1 MPEIKLP
8 VSFPDFIKNPVH
20 AIAYLCLIAVCYLY
34 IDGKISAKET
44 KKMYQDQVTKCETDN
59 YTNKVEMKQLR
70 EQVLELFGST
80 KELKAKLDALNQKS

>member
-8 VSFPDFIKNPVH
+8 VSLPDFIKNPIH

-34 IDGKISAKET
+34 IDQKMTAKDV

-80 KELKAKLDALNQKS
+80 KELKAKLDAINNK